1 MSFGFDDYM
10 NEVGNALDEAR
21 DAGIIVFA
29 AMSNN
34 GRHRRAAWPA
44 RTAENA
50 IGIHSCGVMGTSRS
64 DFTPDPI
71 KDNNNFMVVGEAII
85 AHQLTVKGG
94 GFTTVDGTSFA
105 TPVAVSMAALI
116 LGFANQA
123 ACKELETL
131 YNVKELRSKWGMRN
145 VLYEISEGSGHYSWI
160 RSALLWHRC
169 FFEENEKQLIR
180 DWGLRTIRTA
190 LEQGP

>member
-10 NEVGNALDEAR
+10 DEVGNALEKAR

-29 AMSNN
+29 AMSNT

-50 IGIHSCGVMGTSRS
+50 IGIHSCGVMGKNPS

-71 KDNNNFMVVGEAII
+71 KDNHNFMVVGEAIT
-85 AHQLTVKGG
+85 AHQLTAKGG

-123 ACKELETL
+123 ACKKLEKP
-131 YNVKELRSKWGMRN
+131 YNVGRLRSKWGMRN
-145 VLYEISEGSGHYSWI
+145 VLYEISKESGDYSWI
-160 RSALLWHRC
+160 RPVLLWHQC
-169 FFEENEKQLIR
+169 FFGENEHQFIR
-180 DWGLRTIRTA
+180 EWGLTTICTA